1 FKQNQ
6 LMKFR
11 RADIEITWDMVE
23 ENSTAS
29 LLSPYPNPTNG
40 ILNIPMGYTGGHAA
54 RLQIFDMKGE
64 KCFDCAIT
72 KQGNLI
78 TVDTQNLEA
87 GLYVYKLLDGNR
99 EVANGKFV
107 KE

>member
-1 FKQNQ
+1 
-6 LMKFR
+6 
-11 RADIEITWDMVE
+11 MVE

-29 LLSPYPNPTNG
+29 LLSLYPNPTNG

-78 TVDTQNLEA
+78 TVDTHTLDA